1 MIVRRFMNRLRLTVI
16 ASLRGARQRSAEP
29 SAREPML
36 VGSATPHS
44 ATGQATLGLSLS
56 SWLDNGRRLRP
67 RLRMAPRD
75 IGASPTR
82 PLRHKPA
89 PVASPASAS
98 AEIPAPRIALTP
110 IAPESTET
118 PAPVPAVP
126 AVPAAH
132 TLEEQGDDL
141 TDLERLDTQTRR
153 LMLLRHLVRKRVFNE
168 GFVGD
173 DIPRQYRKSLGL
185 EAPPPQE

>member
-1 MIVRRFMNRLRLTVI
+1 MIVRRFMYWLRVTVA
-16 ASLRGARQRSAEP
+16 ASLRGTRQRSAEP
-29 SAREPML
+29 SAREPIL
-36 VGSATPHS
+36 VGSTTPHS
-44 ATGQATLGLSLS
+44 AAGQPAIGLSLS

-75 IGASPTR
+75 IGAASTR

-89 PVASPASAS
+89 PVVSPAS
-98 AEIPAPRIALTP
+98 AEIPAPRITLTP
-110 IAPESTET
+110 VASEPTET
-118 PAPVPAVP
+118 PTAVP
-126 AVPAAH
+126 AVPAAQVYQ
-132 TLEEQGDDL
+132 EQGDDL
-141 TDLERLDTQTRR
+141 TNLEHLDTQTRR
-153 LMLLRHLVRKRVFNE
+153 LMLLRHLVRKRIFNE

>member
-1 MIVRRFMNRLRLTVI
+1 MIVRRFMYWLRLTVT
-16 ASLRGARQRSAEP
+16 ASLKGARQRSAEP

-36 VGSATPHS
+36 VGSATPRTTTVQP
-44 ATGQATLGLSLS
+44 ANGLSLS

-75 IGASPTR
+75 IGAAPTR
-82 PLRHKPA
+82 PLRQKTA
-89 PVASPASAS
+89 PVVSPAS
-98 AEIPAPRIALTP
+98 AEIPAQRIALTP
-110 IAPESTET
+110 ITPEPADAP
-118 PAPVPAVP
+118 AAAP

-132 TLEEQGDDL
+132 ALEEQGDDL

-173 DIPRQYRKSLGL
+173 DIPRQYHKSLGL
-185 EAPPPQE
+185 DAPPPQE

>member
-1 MIVRRFMNRLRLTVI
+1 MIVRRFMNRLRLTVV

-36 VGSATPHS
+36 VGSTTPRA
-44 ATGQATLGLSLS
+44 ATGQPAVGLSLS

-67 RLRMAPRD
+67 RLRMTPRD

-82 PLRHKPA
+82 PLRHKTA
-89 PVASPASAS
+89 PIVSPAS
-98 AEIPAPRIALTP
+98 AEIPAPRIILTP
-110 IAPESTET
+110 LAPEPDET
-118 PAPVPAVP
+118 PAAVP
-126 AVPAAH
+126 AVPAAQVY
-132 TLEEQGDDL
+132 EEQGDEL
-141 TDLERLDTQTRR
+141 TNLEHLDTQTRR
-153 LMLLRHLVRKRVFNE
+153 LMLLRHLVRKRIFNE

>member
-1 MIVRRFMNRLRLTVI
+1 MIVQRFMYWLRVTI
-16 ASLRGARQRSAEP
+16 TASLRRARQRSAEP

-36 VGSATPHS
+36 VGSAAPHI
-44 ATGQATLGLSLS
+44 ATGQPTIGLSLS

-67 RLRMAPRD
+67 RLRLAPRD

-82 PLRHKPA
+82 PLRHKPT
-89 PVASPASAS
+89 PMVSPAS

-110 IAPESTET
+110 LAPEPADT
-118 PAPVPAVP
+118 PAVVP
-126 AVPAAH
+126 AVPAAQVY
-132 TLEEQGDDL
+132 EEQGDDL
-141 TDLERLDTQTRR
+141 TNLEHLDTQTRR
-153 LMLLRHLVRKRVFNE
+153 LMLLRHLVRKRIFNE

-173 DIPRQYRKSLGL
+173 DIPRQYHKSLGL